1 MARGVGIGAGS
12 EPIGEDIFSW
22 ENREAAVTNEA
33 ADEQDDDDDEDVEP
47 VDVFELRIG
56 ESFGSS
62 CQQLRSSRLMPA
74 LTAAAVAA
82 TTAFAL
88 H

>member
-33 ADEQDDDDDEDVEP
+33 ADEQQDDDDDDDVEP
-47 VDVFELRIG
+47 VDVFEPRK
-56 ESFGSS
+56 ESLGSS
-62 CQQLRSSRLMPA
+62 CQQLRSSRLIPA

-82 TTAFAL
+82 TTALAL